1 MLHDPASF
9 PDPMAFK
16 PERYKG
22 LDAEMEKV
30 TDLAFGFGRR
40 SCSGRQFAEG
50 TFFAVA
56 ATLLATCRILPA
68 LDENGREVTPVCD
81 FTPATIR
88 SGRHFFIFTD
98 ACSDMLFSFP
108 QDFSMRLESR
118 SKETASLLEEV
129 SLELE

>member
-1 MLHDPASF
+1 MLHDPSSF

-16 PERYKG
+16 PERYNC

-50 TFFAVA
+50 TFFAIA

-68 LDENGREVTPVCD
+68 LDKEGKEVIPVCN

-88 SGRHFFIFTD
+88 
-98 ACSDMLFSFP
+98 
-108 QDFSMRLESR
+108 
-118 SKETASLLEEV
+118 
-129 SLELE
+129 